1 MIELPFILVQK
12 DKRLWIR
19 LLKNDLL
26 ILNYMHKDSVQC
38 SLTNSLQGMLH
49 GISFLSP
56 VINAYQ

>member
-26 ILNYMHKDSVQC
+26 ILNYMHKDFVQC

-49 GISFLSP
+49 GIPFLSP